1 VDDRNISIARSSI
14 YLVKADSIAFAAPGL
29 STRAAFAGDRVSR
42 APAATAARRDAR
54 EDDLRILEA
63 SARYRARLA
72 NFIRRRVPDRGEAD
86 DILQEV
92 FYELVAA
99 YRLFEPVEEAG
110 AWMFRVA
117 RNRITDFFRKKK
129 PEPLPEAVGGS
140 SARSQDAVPMQIEEL
155 LPSADAGPEAAYA
168 RGVLLD
174 EIEAAVDELPPEQ
187 RAAFVGHEIEGRSFK
202 ELAAEAGV
210 SVNAM
215 VLRKHHAVLYLRRR
229 LQAIHDEFLGE

>member
-1 VDDRNISIARSSI
+1 VLRAN
-14 YLVKADSIAFAAPGL
+14 SIAFANSSG
-29 STRAAFAGDRVSR
+29 RAAAA
-42 APAATAARRDAR
+42 APRDAH
-54 EDDLRILEA
+54 EDDRRILEA
-63 SARYRARLA
+63 SARYRGRLA
-72 NFIRRRVPDRGEAD
+72 NFIRRRVPDSGEAE

-110 AWMFRVA
+110 AWLFRVA

-129 PEPLPEAVGGS
+129 PQAFPEAIKGQPLATEDG
-140 SARSQDAVPMQIEEL
+140 APLRLDEL
-155 LPSADAGPEAAYA
+155 LPSPDAGPEAAYV

-174 EIEAAVDELPPEQ
+174 EIDAALDELPAER
-187 RAAFVGHEIEGRSFK
+187 RAAFVGHELEGRSFK

-215 VLRKHHAVLYLRRR
+215 VLRKHQAVLYLRRR
-229 LQAIHDEFLGE
+229 LQAIRDEFLGE

>member
-1 VDDRNISIARSSI
+1 M
-14 YLVKADSIAFAAPGL
+14 AFANRSGL
-29 STRAAFAGDRVSR
+29 AAA
-42 APAATAARRDAR
+42 AARRDVH
-54 EDDLRILEA
+54 EDDRRILEA

-72 NFIRRRVPDRGEAD
+72 NFIRRRVPDQGEAE

-99 YRLFEPVEEAG
+99 YRLFEPVEQAG
-110 AWMFRVA
+110 AWLFRVA

-129 PEPLPEAVGGS
+129 PEAIKGQ
-140 SARSQDAVPMQIEEL
+140 SARTERPEEDGAALRIEEL
-155 LPSADAGPEAAYA
+155 LPSPDAGPEAAYA
-168 RGVLLD
+168 RGVLLE
-174 EIEAAVDELPPEQ
+174 EIEAALDELPPEQ
-187 RAAFVGHEIEGRSFK
+187 RAAFVGHEVEGRSFK

-229 LQAIHDEFLGE
+229 LQTIRDEFLGG

>member
-1 VDDRNISIARSSI
+1 M
-14 YLVKADSIAFAAPGL
+14 AFTAPGP
-29 STRAAFAGDRVSR
+29 STRAEFGGDRMSST
-42 APAATAARRDAR
+42 PSATAVRRDAH
-54 EDDLRILEA
+54 EDDRRILEA

-72 NFIRRRVPDRGEAD
+72 NFIRRRVPDRGDAD

-110 AWMFRVA
+110 AWLFRVA

-129 PEPLPEAVGGS
+129 PEALPDVMHT
-140 SARSQDAVPMQIEEL
+140 RHVHTQDAAPLQFEEL
-155 LPSADAGPEAAYA
+155 LPSPDAGPEAAYA

-187 RAAFVGHEIEGRSFK
+187 RAAFVGHEFEGRSFK
-202 ELAAEAGV
+202 ELAADAGV

-215 VLRKHHAVLYLRRR
+215 VLRKHCGMAS
-229 LQAIHDEFLGE
+229 

>member
-1 VDDRNISIARSSI
+1 MRANSI
-14 YLVKADSIAFAAPGL
+14 VFGNPG
-29 STRAAFAGDRVSR
+29 SR
-42 APAATAARRDAR
+42 TAATPRRDAR
-54 EDDLRILEA
+54 EDDRRILEA

-72 NFIRRRVPDRGEAD
+72 NFIRSRVPDRGEAE

-110 AWMFRVA
+110 AWLFRVA

-129 PEPLPEAVGGS
+129 PEALPDVMHSRHAEAASPL
-140 SARSQDAVPMQIEEL
+140 QFEEL
-155 LPSADAGPEAAYA
+155 LPSPDAGPEAAYT

-174 EIEAAVDELPPEQ
+174 EIEAALDELPPGQ
-187 RAAFVGHEIEGRSFK
+187 LAAFVGHELEGRSFK
-202 ELAAEAGV
+202 ELAADAGI

>member
-1 VDDRNISIARSSI
+1 M
-14 YLVKADSIAFAAPGL
+14 AFANSSGL
-29 STRAAFAGDRVSR
+29 AAA
-42 APAATAARRDAR
+42 AARRDAH
-54 EDDLRILEA
+54 EDDRRILEA

-72 NFIRRRVPDRGEAD
+72 NFIRQRVPDPGEAE

-110 AWMFRVA
+110 AWLFRVA

-129 PEPLPEAVGGS
+129 PEAMPDVMNGPL
-140 SARSQDAVPMQIEEL
+140 ARPDRIEGDGAPLRFEEL
-155 LPSADAGPEAAYA
+155 LPSPDAGPEAAYA

-174 EIEAAVDELPPEQ
+174 EIEAALDELPAEQ

-202 ELAAEAGV
+202 ELAAQAGV

-215 VLRKHHAVLYLRRR
+215 VLRKHHGVLYLRRR
-229 LQAIHDEFLGE
+229 LQAIRDEFLGE

>member
-1 VDDRNISIARSSI
+1 M
-14 YLVKADSIAFAAPGL
+14 KADSMAFASHRSLAAAP
-29 STRAAFAGDRVSR
+29 
-42 APAATAARRDAR
+42 RDAR
-54 EDDLRILEA
+54 EDDRRILEA

-72 NFIRRRVPDRGEAD
+72 NFIRRRVPDPGEAE
-86 DILQEV
+86 DILQDV

-99 YRLFEPVEEAG
+99 YRLFDPIEEAG
-110 AWMFRVA
+110 AWLFRVA

-129 PEPLPEAVGGS
+129 PQPLARAISGASAQRERTEEAE
-140 SARSQDAVPMQIEEL
+140 APLQFEEL
-155 LPSADAGPEAAYA
+155 LPSPDAGPEAAYA

-174 EIEAAVDELPPEQ
+174 EIDAALDELPPEQ
-187 RAAFVGHEIEGRSFK
+187 RAAFVGHELEGRSFK

-210 SVNAM
+210 SLNAM

>member
-1 VDDRNISIARSSI
+1 M
-14 YLVKADSIAFAAPGL
+14 AFGNRGSLA
-29 STRAAFAGDRVSR
+29 
-42 APAATAARRDAR
+42 APAAPKDAAG
-54 EDDLRILEA
+54 DDRRILEA
-63 SARYRARLA
+63 SARYRTRLA
-72 NFIRRRVPDRGEAD
+72 SFIRRRVPDAGEAE

-92 FYELVAA
+92 FYQLVAA

-110 AWMFRVA
+110 AWLFRVA

-129 PEPLPEAVGGS
+129 PEAFADQPLRAE
-140 SARSQDAVPMQIEEL
+140 DAEPLRIEEL
-155 LPSADAGPEAAYA
+155 LPSPDAGPEAAYA

-174 EIEAAVDELPPEQ
+174 EIDSAVDELPPEQ
-187 RAAFVGHEIEGRSFK
+187 RAAFVGHELQGRSFK
-202 ELAAEAGV
+202 ELAAQAGV

>member
-1 VDDRNISIARSSI
+1 VFSSSSG
-14 YLVKADSIAFAAPGL
+14 LAAP
-29 STRAAFAGDRVSR
+29 
-42 APAATAARRDAR
+42 AARRDAR
-54 EDDLRILEA
+54 EDDRRILEA

-72 NFIRRRVPDRGEAD
+72 NFIRRRVPDPGEAE

-110 AWMFRVA
+110 AWLFRVA

-129 PEPLPEAVGGS
+129 PEAMPEAMNGP
-140 SARSQDAVPMQIEEL
+140 SARPHRIEAADAPLRFEEL
-155 LPSADAGPEAAYA
+155 LPSPDAGPEAAYA

-174 EIEAAVDELPPEQ
+174 EIEAALDELPAEQ
-187 RAAFVGHEIEGRSFK
+187 RAAFVGHELEGRSFK
-202 ELAAEAGV
+202 ELAAQAGV

-215 VLRKHHAVLYLRRR
+215 VLRKHHSVLYLRRR
-229 LQAIHDEFLGE
+229 LQAIRNEFLGE